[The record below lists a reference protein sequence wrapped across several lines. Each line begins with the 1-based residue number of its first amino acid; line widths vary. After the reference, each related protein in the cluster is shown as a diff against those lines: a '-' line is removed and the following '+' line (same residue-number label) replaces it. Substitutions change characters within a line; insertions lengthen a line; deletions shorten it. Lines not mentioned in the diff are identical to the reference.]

1 MIHEFHFEI
10 YPRRLWIT
18 YDASVKELD
27 EMFPADPNDPEQKSF
42 EPIEDCHDAI
52 TYAVVDNRNLGGF
65 LIRFANLQ
73 AINFRNVSHESD
85 HVAHKLMEFVG
96 ILPDL
101 INDEPEAYI
110 VGWVANCCE
119 EVKDFD
125 REKWLASTDKGK
137 IKAELER
144 RLTNLSQLE
153 SDQQSKEFFETK
165 PKTELL
171 KDLIKFVDEV

>member
-42 EPIEDCHDAI
+42 EPIEACHDAI
-52 TYAVVDNRNLGGF
+52 TYAVVDNRNFGGF
-65 LIRFANLQ
+65 LIRFASKE

-110 VGWVANCCE
+110 VGWVAKCCE

-125 REKWLASTDKGK
+125 REKWLAETDRGK

-144 RLTNLSQLE
+144 RLQNLSEFALDVE
-153 SDQQSKEFFETK
+153 SEKYFDIK

-171 KDLIKFVDEV
+171 KDLIKFVDSI

>member
-18 YDASVKELD
+18 YDASIKELD
-27 EMFPADPNDPEQKSF
+27 EMFPADPNDPDQKSF
-42 EPIEDCHDAI
+42 EPIEACHDAI
-52 TYAVVDNRNLGGF
+52 TYAVVDNRNFGGF
-65 LIRFANLQ
+65 LIRFASKES
-73 AINFRNVSHESD
+73 INFRNVSHESD
-85 HVAHKLMEFVG
+85 HVAHKLMDFVG

-110 VGWVANCCE
+110 VGWVAKCCE

-125 REKWLASTDKGK
+125 REKWLAETDKGK

-144 RLTNLSQLE
+144 RLQNLS
-153 SDQQSKEFFETK
+153 EFALDAKSEKYFDNQ

-171 KDLIKFVDEV
+171 KDLIKFIDEV